1 MYNPL
6 KNKMNTYFLNN
17 FIKDAV
23 IVLEIEG
30 KEEVYYQSNK
40 LAVVV
45 RDEEVGK
52 RIYDIVKALCD
63 NKIIIH
69 TPNSTFEI
77 SKYISNKENSIEG
90 FYINFTFDENWK
102 SPSETEKLQELI
114 KFIEGMQENGYIVDP
129 SKFKNEECN
138 CITGLLSVFSVSEG
152 EVQTDNGYLIEYIH
166 YVLTNGEELSSYY
179 EEIISKGLC
188 SMEDLP
194 YCVPVIKMCYEYYTT
209 GSFQDDIYMVLQ
221 DESLEESFG
230 THFYKYLLFS
240 KATMDAN
247 SKVVKKDN
255 EYTIYS
261 DNIKIYNKIPSEFER
276 FLRAKVS
283 TDHSIEQV
291 NGIIIDLN
299 EKIVGYKFDTQNVQ
313 NSSSILNQK
322 FENQIEIFSFIS
334 NLEKY
339 VEKVARLKNDL
350 NIEEKEI
357 NFDIEEAIV
366 CVQKTYLPDAFRV
379 TEINELFNLIACN
392 AKSFKKEIA
401 FVFFKLYKNFLEE
414 HYGEISTEEGYFD
427 ILEVRYLNPNLAKEF
442 VNYALG
448 KDVDYDIAEE
458 KLFDFT
464 YYAKSITI
472 NSSNNNSS
480 NCLYDPGFGYDP
492 TTTSIT
498 FDYEVE
504 NKYGFKMKKL
514 LLKDVTHTLP
524 DGRILIGFNRKKD
537 LSEIKIKKDE
547 WYHSEISRFI
557 GNIEDDHVQIAGI
570 SEIIYSKT
578 INSYGHYDV
587 KGYITTPILG
597 KPLTDDFLL
606 TLSNKDFLK
615 VCAYLLTKFDS
626 NHYISLNNIYMD
638 DKFNFYVNIF
648 EEGFYVHNIGFR
660 GAGESYILHKI
671 EKLKKSKKCNPFM
684 FVDIENMR
692 NHSKG
697 ALIKKADSLDDYC
710 SRHSIYYNSFDGMC
724 PICLKTMH
732 PISNVNFDESHKIF
746 EDQYAKHYRFNS
758 DYFIKIY
765 KSTSVDM
772 KLLEENVDAIITQPL
787 YKHSIIQTAFVPV
800 KKAVDKDKN
809 FVGYLYNAF
818 EFDAE
823 TSNSTSKK
831 TTNLNDLSALKNLAR
846 VKCLIRL
853 ILQVQ
858 DITSAGFKFIE
869 NPFENVFLVKGMAKQ
884 VQILNVD
891 FASTKGSL
899 QKTKQWTCEYVKKI
913 ISLDDSIELNTDG
926 INNLET
932 LLDMLEK
939 LEQRLKKYCHNHN
952 MYYDKKHLFCPKC
965 IDPSKLPNIPKIETT
980 REDFVKNRT
989 SMTQGGEAEI
999 YEVNGTS
1006 IVKVFKEKNFNV
1018 EFKTSV
1024 LARLFAKKDI
1034 LETIDKQMPKCRYI
1048 YPKVIYVDENTG
1060 NIFAYK
1066 MDKVEGTSLNALR
1079 DKKQVRQLGFSRQDV
1094 LEILIT
1100 AGEGIEALHKNNI
1113 YIGDLNGR
1121 NILIDKNKNVYF
1133 LDFDGMGIDDIKPE
1147 FCTDGYIDPI
1157 SKKNKNITMKD
1168 DWYSFAIQAFY
1179 YLTYAHPFNGLYS
1192 INQNGKKVN
1201 LEITDK
1207 MERRIS
1213 LLGNHGIEIPVVA
1226 VKWDDWMLPEL
1237 QSEFLEIFEKEKR
1250 TSIVSLLKE
1259 QYKTLFN
1266 YSFQTITKNEEEV
1279 SIRINPKFLATPI
1292 SPFEKDAVTILTP
1305 NLAILKRVNSNG
1317 FDENGIVSVKK
1328 KDGAWKSFTFPNPSK
1343 IQNVILSD
1351 CENYAFIIYKHSVV
1365 VYDLNTNSEID
1376 RDNYILNTNNV
1387 VVNGKTIYFTGMYE
1401 REIVIL
1407 KRDFSTGEVIK
1418 EKLKLPTSYPTKYFY
1433 VNDNSKF
1440 VIVQHNTDTN
1450 TDEIYCNESKFA
1462 EITNVSDNYNI
1473 LYDESSKCYLV
1484 MNDKAV
1490 GIIINSRN
1498 GSCTNVDLTN
1508 VIVPNWNIKNI
1519 SFYKGNIY
1527 IPSKDRLY
1535 ISGASNNY
1543 VDAKIM
1549 ECLKIMTPNSK
1560 VFDINK
1566 YGFSVLCNDNLYE
1579 VRKG

>member
-6 KNKMNTYFLNN
+6 KNKMNTYLLNN

-23 IVLEIEG
+23 KVLEIQD

-45 RDEEVGK
+45 MDEEVGK
-52 RIYDIVKALCD
+52 RIYDIVKAFCN
-63 NKIIIH
+63 NKIKIH
-69 TPNSTFEI
+69 TANSTFEI
-77 SKYISNKENSIEG
+77 SKYISNKEDVIEG

-102 SPSETEKLQELI
+102 TPSKSEKLQELV
-114 KFIEGMQENGYIVDP
+114 KFIEGMQKNGYIIDS
-129 SKFKNEECN
+129 SKFKKEECN
-138 CITGLLSVFSVSEG
+138 CISGLLSLFSATEG
-152 EVQTDNGYLIEYIH
+152 ETQTDNAYLIEYIH
-166 YVLTNGEELSSYY
+166 YVLTNGEELSSSY
-179 EEIISKGLC
+179 EEILSKGLC

-194 YCVPVIKMCYEYYTT
+194 YCLPVIKMCYEYYTT
-209 GSFQDDIYMVLQ
+209 GTFQDDIYMVLQ

-230 THFYKYLLFS
+230 SHFYKYLLFS

-247 SKVVKKDN
+247 SNVLKKDN
-255 EYTIYS
+255 EYTIYT
-261 DNIKIYNKIPSEFER
+261 DNVKIYNRVSSEFER
-276 FLRAKVS
+276 FLRAKIS

-291 NGIIIDLN
+291 NGLIIDLN
-299 EKIVGYKFDTQNVQ
+299 EKIVGYKFDTQDVQ

-334 NLEKY
+334 NLDKY

-414 HYGEISTEEGYFD
+414 HYGVITSEEGYFD

-448 KDVDYDIAEE
+448 KEVDYNIAEE
-458 KLFDFT
+458 KLFEFT
-464 YYAKSITI
+464 YSAKSINVSTL
-472 NSSNNNSS
+472 NTNLS
-480 NCLYDPGFGYDP
+480 NCLYDSSFGYDP
-492 TTTSIT
+492 TVVPIT

-504 NKYGFKMKKL
+504 SKYGIKMKKL

-524 DGRILIGFNRKKD
+524 DGRKLIGFTRKKD
-537 LSEIKIKKDE
+537 ISEIKKQIDE
-547 WYHSEISRFI
+547 FFHSEISSTF
-557 GNIEDDHVQIAGI
+557 GNFEDDHLNIAGI

-578 INSYGHYDV
+578 LNNYGHYDI

-606 TLSNKDFLK
+606 TLSNKEFLK
-615 VCAYLLTKFDS
+615 VCAYLLTKFDAD
-626 NHYISLNNIYMD
+626 NYIPMEYIYMD
-638 DKFNFYVNIF
+638 DDFHFCVNIL
-648 EEGFYVHNIGFR
+648 EEGFYVSNFYCKSR
-660 GAGESYILHKI
+660 ESYILQKI
-671 EKLKKSKKCNPFM
+671 EELKKLKKCNPFM
-684 FVDIENMR
+684 FVDIENAT
-692 NHSKG
+692 NLSKG
-697 ALIKKADSLDDYC
+697 ALIKKADSLDEYC
-710 SRHSIYYNSFDGMC
+710 SKHGIYYNSFDGMC

-732 PISNVNFDESHKIF
+732 PISSLNFDENKKIF
-746 EDQYAKHYRFNS
+746 EDQYAKHYKFDSN
-758 DYFIKIY
+758 YFIKVY

-772 KLLEENVDAIITQPL
+772 KLVEENIDAIITQPL
-787 YKHSIIQTAFVPV
+787 YKESIIQTAFVPK

-809 FVGYLYNAF
+809 FVGYLYDAF

-823 TSNSTSKK
+823 TSNSTSK
-831 TTNLNDLSALKNLAR
+831 TSINLNDLDCLKNLAR

-869 NPFENVFLVKGMAKQ
+869 NPFENVYFVKGMTKQ
-884 VQILNVD
+884 VQILNID
-891 FASTKGSL
+891 FTSTKGNL

-913 ISLDDSIELNTDG
+913 ITLDDSIEINTEG

-932 LLDMLEK
+932 LLNMLEK
-939 LEQRLKKYCHNHN
+939 AEGCMKKYCHNHN
-952 MYYDKKHLFCPKC
+952 MYYDKRYLFCPKC
-965 IDPSKLPNIPKIETT
+965 IEPSKVPNIPKIETT
-980 REDFVKNRT
+980 RDDFVRNRT

-999 YEVNGTS
+999 YEENGRS
-1006 IVKVFKEKNFNV
+1006 VVKVFKEKGFDV

-1034 LETIDKQMPKCRYI
+1034 LELIDKQLPKCRYI
-1048 YPKVIYVDENTG
+1048 YPKVVYIDENSG

-1079 DKKQVRQLGFSRQDV
+1079 DKKQVRELGFSQKDIF
-1094 LEILIT
+1094 EILIT
-1100 AGEGIEALHKNNI
+1100 VGEGIEALHKNDI

-1121 NILIDKNKNVYF
+1121 NILVDKDKNVYF
-1133 LDFDGMGIDDIKPE
+1133 LDFDGMGIDEIKPE

-1179 YLTYAHPFNGLYS
+1179 YLTYTHPFNGLYT
-1192 INQNGKKVN
+1192 IKENGKEVH

-1207 MERRIS
+1207 MEKRIS
-1213 LLGNHGIEIPVVA
+1213 LLGNHGVEIPVVA
-1226 VKWDDWMLPEL
+1226 VRWDNWMIPKL
-1237 QSEFLEIFEKEKR
+1237 QSEFLQIFEKEKR
-1250 TSIVSLLKE
+1250 TSIVPLLKE
-1259 QYKTLFN
+1259 QYNILFN
-1266 YSFQTITKNEEEV
+1266 HSFEVESKNEEET
-1279 SIRINPKFLATPI
+1279 SIRINPKFIATPA
-1292 SPFEKDAVTILTP
+1292 SPFEKDVYSLLTP
-1305 NLAILKRVNSNG
+1305 NIAVYKQANLSG
-1317 FDENGIVSVKK
+1317 FDEIGIVSIKK
-1328 KDGAWKSFTFPNPSK
+1328 KSGVWNNLKFPNPSK
-1343 IQNVILSD
+1343 IQNVMLSD
-1351 CENYAFIIYKHSVV
+1351 CEKYAFIIYNNSIV
-1365 VYDLNTNSEID
+1365 VYDLHTNSEIYS
-1376 RDNYILNTNNV
+1376 DNYILDTNNV
-1387 VVNGKTIYFTGMYE
+1387 IVNGKSIYFMGNYG
-1401 REIVIL
+1401 REKVIL
-1407 KRDFSTGEVIK
+1407 KRDFSTGEVVD

-1433 VNDNSKF
+1433 VNENSKF
-1440 VIVQHNTDTN
+1440 VIVQHNTENN
-1450 TDEIYCNESKFA
+1450 TDEIYCNETKFA
-1462 EITNVSDNYNI
+1462 EIIDVSDSYNI
-1473 LYDESSKCYLV
+1473 LYDEISKCYLV

-1498 GSCTNVDLTN
+1498 GHYLKVDLSEVIGSDWN
-1508 VIVPNWNIKNI
+1508 VKNI
-1519 SFYKGNIY
+1519 SFHKGNIY
-1527 IPSKDRLY
+1527 IPSTDRLY
-1535 ISGASNNY
+1535 IAGASTNY

-1549 ECLKIMTPNSK
+1549 ECLKIMTPNSI

-1566 YGFSVLCNDNLYE
+1566 SGFSVLCNDNLYE
-1579 VRKG
+1579 IRKG